1 LQQDVDNHLIKEKK
15 SNGFAADY
23 VEIKV
28 ENCRMISLQG
38 MDELL
43 WG

>member
-15 SNGFAADY
+15 SNGFVANY
-23 VEIKV
+23 VDIKV
-28 ENCRMISLQG
+28 GNCRMTSLQG